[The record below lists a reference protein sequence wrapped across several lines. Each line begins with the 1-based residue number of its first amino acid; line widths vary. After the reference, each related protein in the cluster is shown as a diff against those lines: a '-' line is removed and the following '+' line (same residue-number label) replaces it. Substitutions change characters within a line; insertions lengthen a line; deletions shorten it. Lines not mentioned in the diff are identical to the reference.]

1 MTGLTIPSISCT
13 IGVAFSYRAREKT
26 MHKAERDNALTRLS
40 PAEREHFRR
49 LIQDMRTQ
57 VTASSGHR
65 SPARQ
70 VLAA

>member
-1 MTGLTIPSISCT
+1 
-13 IGVAFSYRAREKT
+13 